1 MARCVLFVGDI
12 GRMLDSVRIKTDYVA
27 EKLPLLTFSDIQIIC
42 GVLKGSGM
50 FSLLLACWSIP
61 QTDRLMGAFF
71 LDAATEAK
79 PFFKRMCMS

>member
-42 GVLKGSGM
+42 AVLKGSGM
-50 FSLLLACWSIP
+50 FSLLLSC
-61 QTDRLMGAFF
+61 
-71 LDAATEAK
+71 
-79 PFFKRMCMS
+79 